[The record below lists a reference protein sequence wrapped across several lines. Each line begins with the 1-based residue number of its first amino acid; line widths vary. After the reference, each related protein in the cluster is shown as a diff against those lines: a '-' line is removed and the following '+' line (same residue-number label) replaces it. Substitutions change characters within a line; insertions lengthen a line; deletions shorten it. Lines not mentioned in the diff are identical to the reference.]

1 MSKVQFT
8 GRLYAVLAPE
18 TGISST
24 TGKPWMRQTFVFE
37 IPDERFPKKIAVTT
51 FSDSVA
57 AQFQSLQPG
66 MDINVTA
73 YVESNESRTT
83 PGRWFTEL
91 RGVSAYVV
99 STTQAVQQYQQAP
112 QGYQQPQPQQYQQ
125 PQPQQYQQPRAQQ
138 AVQTAMQ
145 FGQPSQPQPPQMSQK
160 QFVAPPQPQTN
171 DQRFVQQYQQGMQ
184 QPYQPQPQQQAAPV
198 DFADLPF

>member
-1 MSKVQFT
+1 MSKVTFT

-18 TGISST
+18 TGVSNN

-57 AQFQSLQPG
+57 AQFQTLQPG

-99 STTQAVQQYQQAP
+99 STPQAVQQYQQAP
-112 QGYQQPQPQQYQQ
+112 QGYQQPQPQ
-125 PQPQQYQQPRAQQ
+125 YQQPRTQQ

-145 FGQPSQPQPPQMSQK
+145 FGQQNQPPQMSQ
-160 QFVAPPQPQTN
+160 QPFQAPSQPAQPQTN
-171 DQRFVQQYQQGMQ
+171 DQQFVQQYQQGMQ
-184 QPYQPQPQQQAAPV
+184 QPYQPQQQAEPIEYN
-198 DFADLPF
+198 LPF

>member
-18 TGISST
+18 TGISNN

-91 RGVSAYVV
+91 RGVSAYVA
-99 STTQAVQQYQQAP
+99 STLQAVQQYQQAP
-112 QGYQQPQPQQYQQ
+112 QGYQQPAP
-125 PQPQQYQQPRAQQ
+125 QYQQPRTQQ
-138 AVQTAMQ
+138 VVQTAMQ
-145 FGQPSQPQPPQMSQK
+145 FGQQNQPPQQSQ
-160 QFVAPPQPQTN
+160 QPFQAPHPQSN